1 MIKFLVKKNNVHL
14 FFLTFFFR
22 HMYKY
27 LLLLL
32 LVLTTNVLFSQEY
45 LIDLDNNNILKDNQ
59 LHLKNKSLNNGYL
72 ELPFLDDFSTH
83 VIYPDNNLW
92 ADKNVFIN
100 NNYAIKPLSLGVA
113 TFDGLDA
120 NGIIYEHLT
129 HIPYG
134 ADTLTSLPIRLD
146 SIFGSESRALGVADS
161 IYFSFMYQPQGNGAS
176 PEAGDSLSL
185 DFYSP
190 MFDKWINVW
199 RVKGESYNSFYSAN
213 GVSFK
218 NVMLSIKDSI
228 YLQKGFQFRFRNRV
242 SLIKQSDEPSWASN
256 NDQWN
261 IDYVYL
267 SNNRSISNQG
277 ILDISFTNNII
288 SQINNYTSIPWQHL
302 KAQTNNLTKDKLD
315 LTYKNNHT
323 AKTQITRSFKV
334 EDLYDGSMVYELSG
348 GVQNIDS
355 LEEQSWTA
363 NFDYDFNSSS
373 CNKDSNSFKITETLL
388 TTAIADKI
396 RENDTNVFY
405 QNFYNYYAYDD
416 GSAEKGY
423 GLNYDNAKIA
433 YRFDIYK
440 SDILRGVEIFFNNV
454 KDNYNEYDFDLV
466 VWMSINPEIILY
478 QKKLVIP
485 ITDNGLNQFGLYR
498 FDDLVNVDISLSNEI
513 YIGIIQSTVNNMNIG
528 FDVNTNS
535 KNNIFYNV
543 GYGWQNTSFEGSL
556 MIRPIFGKEIP
567 LTTSSLN
574 EPTLVDD
581 IYVYPNPCNDLLTIK
596 HQLKNYEVKIIDILG
611 HILIDNTYS
620 EPYLTQI
627 NVSNLDRG
635 IYHLIIRDNTS
646 NHIFT
651 KKFVKE

>member
-1 MIKFLVKKNNVHL
+1 
-14 FFLTFFFR
+14 
-22 HMYKY
+22 MYKY

>member
-1 MIKFLVKKNNVHL
+1 
-14 FFLTFFFR
+14 
-22 HMYKY
+22 MYKY

-405 QNFYNYYAYDD
+405 QNFTNYYAYDD